1 MVVSERPWLAL
12 ARRRGGG
19 VGAIVLRALGSDTRR
34 ALVLGVL
41 LGAGVAALVVGALAF
56 TRPSPSSLS
65 QTTALARNPTL
76 DPGTPINGVAPDFTL
91 TDQFGRSVSLSAF
104 RGKVVI
110 LAFNDPQ
117 CTTICPLTTTAMV
130 KAKRLLG
137 PAGAQVELLGV
148 GANPAATETRWVRAY
163 SEAHGMMHAWHFLNG
178 PLAQLKR
185 VWHAYGIEAQ
195 IVAGQV
201 DHTPAVYV
209 IDGQGELSRL
219 FMTQMSYSSVGQLA
233 SLFAQAA
240 ASLLRGHPQVRSVVS
255 YTQIPLIEPTSN
267 VTLPRVGGG
276 SVQLGPGA
284 KPRLILFFD
293 TWDSEVTGLAR
304 ELEALDA
311 YAKSAGRE
319 GLPAL
324 TAVDEASVEPSSAA
338 LPRLLRSLPH
348 PLSYPIAIDSSG
360 RLADGYR
367 VQDEPYLELI
377 SPSGG
382 FLWYHDVSTG
392 GWLTRAALVSQ
403 IHAALAPTPS
413 STETGADARQQL
425 ASSPPALAELH
436 RQAGQLIGSE
446 SALAARLRSLRGYPV
461 VLNVWASWC
470 GPCRSEFPLLANAS
484 VTYGRR
490 VAFLGADTE
499 DQAANARSFLADHHV
514 AYPSY
519 EASTEALSSLAA
531 FEGVPTTMFFDREGK
546 LVHVHFGQ
554 YEAQGTLDHDIESY
568 ALRD

>member
-1 MVVSERPWLAL
+1 MPRAL
-12 ARRRGGG
+12 SSDRRR
-19 VGAIVLRALGSDTRR
+19 AI
-34 ALVLGVL
+34 VLGVL
-41 LGAGVAALVVGALAF
+41 VGAGVAALVVGALAF
-56 TRPSPSSLS
+56 TRQSPSSLP
-65 QTTALARNPTL
+65 QTAALANNPTL
-76 DPGTPINGVAPDFTL
+76 DPGTPIHGVAPDFTL
-91 TDQFGRSVSLSAF
+91 TDQFGRAVSLSAF

-110 LAFNDPQ
+110 LAFNDPL

-130 KAKRLLG
+130 EAKRLLG

-148 GANPAATETRWVRAY
+148 AANPAATETRWVRAY
-163 SEAHGMMHAWHFLNG
+163 SQAHGMMHAWRFLNG
-178 PLAQLKR
+178 SLARLKR

-195 IVAGQV
+195 VVAGQV

-209 IDGQGELSRL
+209 IDTQGKLSRL
-219 FMTQMSYSSVGQLA
+219 FMTQMSYASVGQLA
-233 SLFAQAA
+233 ALFARAA
-240 ASLLRGHPQVRSVVS
+240 ASLLGGHPMVRDTVS
-255 YTQIPLIEPTSN
+255 YAQIPLIEPTRN
-267 VTLPRVGGG
+267 VRLPRAGGG
-276 SVQLGPGA
+276 SVRLGPGT

-304 ELEALDA
+304 ELDALNS
-311 YAKSAGRE
+311 YAESAGRE

-324 TAVDEASVEPSSAA
+324 TAVDEASVEPSPAA
-338 LPRLLRSLPH
+338 LSHFLRFLPH

-367 VQDEPYLELI
+367 IQDEPYLELI

-382 FLWYHDVSTG
+382 FLWYHDVSAG

-403 IHAALAPTPS
+403 LRAALAPAPNS
-413 STETGADARQQL
+413 AKQAAGVRRQL

-436 RQAGQLIGSE
+436 RQAGQLVGSA
-446 SALAARLRSLRGYPV
+446 SALAARLRRLRGYPV

-470 GPCRSEFPLLANAS
+470 GPCRAEFSLLANAS

-490 VAFLGADTE
+490 IAFLGADTE
-499 DQAANARSFLADHHV
+499 DQAANARSFLASHRV
-514 AYPSY
+514 VYPSY

-546 LVHVHFGQ
+546 LVHLHSGQ
-554 YEAQGTLDHDIESY
+554 YEAQGTLDRDIESY
-568 ALRD
+568 ALDD

>member
-1 MVVSERPWLAL
+1 
-12 ARRRGGG
+12 
-19 VGAIVLRALGSDTRR
+19 
-34 ALVLGVL
+34 
-41 LGAGVAALVVGALAF
+41 
-56 TRPSPSSLS
+56 
-65 QTTALARNPTL
+65 
-76 DPGTPINGVAPDFTL
+76 
-91 TDQFGRSVSLSAF
+91 VSLSAF

-137 PAGAQVELLGV
+137 RAGAQVELLGV

-178 PLAQLKR
+178 PLARLKR

-209 IDGQGELSRL
+209 IDTQGKLSRL

-233 SLFAQAA
+233 SLFARAA
-240 ASLLRGHPQVRSVVS
+240 ASLLPGHPPAPSAVS
-255 YTQIPLIEPTSN
+255 YAQIPMIEPTAN
-267 VTLPRVGGG
+267 VTLPRAGGG
-276 SVQLGPGA
+276 SVRLGPGA

-293 TWDSEVTGLAR
+293 TWDSEVTRLAP
-304 ELEALDA
+304 ELEALNA
-311 YAKSAGRE
+311 YAQSAGRD
-319 GLPAL
+319 GLPEL
-324 TAVDEASVEPSSAA
+324 TAVDEASVEPSPAA
-338 LPRLLRSLPH
+338 LPRFLGSLPH

-360 RLADGYR
+360 RVADGYR

-382 FLWYHDVSTG
+382 FLWYQDVSTG

-403 IHAALAPTPS
+403 IHAALAIAPS
-413 STETGADARQQL
+413 PTETSAYARRQL

-436 RQAGQLIGSE
+436 RQAGQLIGSA
-446 SALAARLRSLRGYPV
+446 SALMARLRGLRGYPV

-470 GPCRSEFPLLANAS
+470 VPCRSEFPLLANAS
-484 VTYGRR
+484 VAYGRR

-499 DQAANARSFLADHHV
+499 DQASRARSFLADHHV

-546 LVHVHFGQ
+546 LFHLHSGQ
-554 YEAQGTLDHDIESY
+554 YDAQGTLDRDIESY
-568 ALRD
+568 ALEG

>member
-1 MVVSERPWLAL
+1 VPRT
-12 ARRRGGG
+12 
-19 VGAIVLRALGSDTRR
+19 LGSDTRR

-56 TRPSPSSLS
+56 TRPSPLS
-65 QTTALARNPTL
+65 PSRPAALAGNPTL
-76 DPGTPINGVAPDFTL
+76 DPGTPIHGTAPDFTL
-91 TDQFGRSVSLSAF
+91 TDQFGRAVSLSAF

-178 PLAQLKR
+178 PLARLER

-209 IDGQGELSRL
+209 IDTQGKLSRL
-219 FMTQMSYSSVGQLA
+219 FVTQMSYSSVGQLA

-240 ASLLRGHPQVRSVVS
+240 ASLLPGHPPVRSAVS
-255 YTQIPLIEPTSN
+255 YAQIPLIEPTTN
-267 VTLPRVGGG
+267 VTLPRAGGG
-276 SVQLGPGA
+276 SVQLGSGA

-293 TWDSEVTGLAR
+293 TWDSEVTSLAR
-304 ELEALDA
+304 ELQALDA
-311 YAKSAGRE
+311 YAESAGRE

-324 TAVDEASVEPSSAA
+324 TAVDEASVEPSPAA
-338 LPRLLRSLPH
+338 LPRLLRLLSH

-377 SPSGG
+377 SPSGV
-382 FLWYHDVSTG
+382 LRWYHDVSAG

-403 IHAALAPTPS
+403 IHTALAPST
-413 STETGADARQQL
+413 TETGADARQQL

-484 VTYGRR
+484 VMYGRR

-499 DQAANARSFLADHHV
+499 DQAANARSFLADRHV

-531 FEGVPTTMFFDREGK
+531 FEGVPTTMFFDREGR
-546 LVHVHFGQ
+546 LVHVHSGQ
-554 YEAQGTLDHDIESY
+554 YEAQGTLDRDIESY
-568 ALRD
+568 AFED

>member
-1 MVVSERPWLAL
+1 MDPTSAP
-12 ARRRGGG
+12 
-19 VGAIVLRALGSDTRR
+19 RALGSDTRR

-56 TRPSPSSLS
+56 TRPSPSPPS
-65 QTTALARNPTL
+65 QTGALASNPTL
-76 DPGTPINGVAPDFTL
+76 DPGTPLHGAAPNFTL

-104 RGKVVI
+104 HGKVVI

-163 SEAHGMMHAWHFLNG
+163 SQAHGMMHAWHFLNG
-178 PLAQLKR
+178 PLARLKR
-185 VWHAYGIEAQ
+185 VWRAYGIEAQ

-209 IDGQGELSRL
+209 IDTHGKLSRL
-219 FMTQMSYSSVGQLA
+219 FMTQMSYASVGQLA
-233 SLFAQAA
+233 SLFARAA
-240 ASLLRGHPQVRSVVS
+240 ASLLAGHPPVRSTVS
-255 YTQIPLIEPTSN
+255 YAQVPLIEPTRN
-267 VTLPRVGGG
+267 VTLPRAGGG
-276 SVQLGPGA
+276 SVRLGPGA
-284 KPRLILFFD
+284 KPRLLLFFD

-311 YAKSAGRE
+311 YAESAGRE

-324 TAVDEASVEPSSAA
+324 TAIDEASVEPSPAA

-348 PLSYPIAIDSSG
+348 PLSFPIAIDSSG

-382 FLWYHDVSTG
+382 FLWYQDVSTG

-403 IHAALAPTPS
+403 IRAALAPVPS
-413 STETGADARQQL
+413 STEMGADARQQL

-436 RQAGQLIGSE
+436 RQAGRLIGSE
-446 SALAARLRSLRGYPV
+446 PALAARLRGLRGYPV

-484 VTYGRR
+484 VRYGRK

-514 AYPSY
+514 AYPSFQ
-519 EASTEALSSLAA
+519 ASTEALSSLAA

-546 LVHVHFGQ
+546 LVHVHSGQ

-568 ALRD
+568 ALED

>member
-1 MVVSERPWLAL
+1 MVP
-12 ARRRGGG
+12 
-19 VGAIVLRALGSDTRR
+19 RAPGSDTRR
-34 ALVLGVL
+34 ALVHGGLV
-41 LGAGVAALVVGALAF
+41 GAGIAALVVSALAF
-56 TRPSPSSLS
+56 TRQSPSPPPQLA
-65 QTTALARNPTL
+65 ALASNPTL
-76 DPGTPINGVAPDFTL
+76 DPGTPIHGVAPDFTL
-91 TDQFGRSVSLSAF
+91 TDQFGRAVSLSAF

-137 PAGAQVELLGV
+137 PAGAHVELLGV
-148 GANPAATETRWVRAY
+148 AANPTATETRWVRAY
-163 SEAHGMMHAWHFLNG
+163 SEVHGMMHAWHFLNG
-178 PLAQLKR
+178 PLARLKR

-195 IVAGQV
+195 IVQGQI

-209 IDGQGELSRL
+209 IGTHGRLSRL

-233 SLFAQAA
+233 VLFAHAA
-240 ASLLRGHPQVRSVVS
+240 ASLLPSHPQVRSAAS
-255 YTQIPLIEPTSN
+255 YAQIPSIEPTTH
-267 VTLPRVGGG
+267 VTLPRAGGG
-276 SVQLGPGA
+276 RVQIGPSA

-293 TWDSEVTGLAR
+293 TWDSELTGLPR

-311 YAKSAGRE
+311 YAASASRD

-324 TAVDEASVEPSSAA
+324 TAIDEASVEPSPGA
-338 LPRLLRSLPH
+338 LPRFLRALPH
-348 PLSYPIAIDSSG
+348 ALSYPIAIDSSG

-377 SPSGG
+377 SPSGD

-392 GWLTRAALVSQ
+392 GWLTRAALVDQ
-403 IHAALAPTPS
+403 IHAALAPAPRS
-413 STETGADARQQL
+413 APTGAYTRQQL
-425 ASSPPALAELH
+425 ASSPPALEQLH
-436 RQAGQLIGSE
+436 RQAGQLLGSE
-446 SALAARLRSLRGYPV
+446 PALAARLRSLRGYPV

-470 GPCRSEFPLLANAS
+470 GPCRSEFPMLANAS

-499 DQAANARSFLADHHV
+499 DQATNARSFLADHRV

-519 EASTEALSSLAA
+519 QASTEALSSLAA
-531 FEGVPTTMFFDREGK
+531 FEGVPTTMFFDRSGN
-546 LVHVHFGQ
+546 LVHLHLGQ
-554 YEAQGTLDHDIESY
+554 YDAQGTLDRDIESY
-568 ALRD
+568 APED

>member
-1 MVVSERPWLAL
+1 
-12 ARRRGGG
+12 
-19 VGAIVLRALGSDTRR
+19 VLRTLGSQTQRPV
-34 ALVLGVL
+34 VLGIL
-41 LGAGVAALVVGALAF
+41 LGAGVAAIVVGALAF
-56 TRPSPSSLS
+56 TRPSSSSPS
-65 QTTALARNPTL
+65 QAAVLAGNPSL
-76 DPGTPINGVAPDFTL
+76 DPGTPIHGAAPDFTL
-91 TDQFGRSVSLSAF
+91 TDQFGRAVSLSDF

-137 PAGAQVELLGV
+137 PAGARVQLLGV

-163 SEAHGMMHAWHFLNG
+163 SQAHGMMRAWHFLNG
-178 PLAQLKR
+178 PLPRLKR
-185 VWHAYGIEAQ
+185 VWRAYGIEAQ

-209 IDGQGELSRL
+209 IGPQGKLSRL
-219 FMTQMSYSSVGQLA
+219 FMTQMSYASVGQLA
-233 SLFAQAA
+233 SLFARAA
-240 ASLLRGHPQVRSVVS
+240 ASLLPGHPPVRSTVS
-255 YTQIPLIEPTSN
+255 YAQIPLIEPTRD
-267 VTLPRVGGG
+267 VTLPRAGGG
-276 SVQLGPGA
+276 SVRLGPGA
-284 KPRLILFFD
+284 RPRLVLFFD

-304 ELEALDA
+304 GLDALDA
-311 YAKSAGRE
+311 YTGSAGRE

-324 TAVDEASVEPSSAA
+324 TAVDEASVEPSPVA

-348 PLSYPIAIDSSG
+348 PLSYPVAIDSSG

-377 SPSGG
+377 SSSGR

-392 GWLTRAALVSQ
+392 GWLTPAALVSQ
-403 IHAALAPTPS
+403 LHAALAPAPS
-413 STETGADARQQL
+413 STATSARARQQL

-436 RQAGQLIGSE
+436 RQAGQLVGSA
-446 SALAARLRSLRGYPV
+446 SALTARLRSLRGYPV

-470 GPCRSEFPLLANAS
+470 GPCRSEFPLLASAS

-499 DQAANARSFLADHHV
+499 DQPASARSFLAGHHV

-519 EASTEALSSLAA
+519 EASTEALSTLAA
-531 FEGVPTTMFFDREGK
+531 FEGVPTTMFFDREGR
-546 LVHVHFGQ
+546 LVHVHSGQ
-554 YEAQGTLDHDIESY
+554 YDAQGTLDRDIESY

>member
-1 MVVSERPWLAL
+1 VP
-12 ARRRGGG
+12 
-19 VGAIVLRALGSDTRR
+19 RALGSDTRR

-56 TRPSPSSLS
+56 TRPSPSLRS
-65 QTTALARNPTL
+65 QTWALASNPTL
-76 DPGTPINGVAPDFTL
+76 DPGTPIHGAAPDFTL
-91 TDQFGRSVSLSAF
+91 TDQFGRAVSLSAF

-163 SEAHGMMHAWHFLNG
+163 SQAHGMMHAWHFLNG
-178 PLAQLKR
+178 PLARLER
-185 VWHAYGIEAQ
+185 VWRAYGIEAQ

-209 IDGQGELSRL
+209 IDTQGKLSRL
-219 FMTQMSYSSVGQLA
+219 FMTQMSYASVGQLA
-233 SLFAQAA
+233 SLFARAA
-240 ASLLRGHPQVRSVVS
+240 ASLLPGHPPVRSVVS
-255 YTQIPLIEPTSN
+255 YAQIPLIEPTTK

-311 YAKSAGRE
+311 YAESAGRE

-324 TAVDEASVEPSSAA
+324 MAVDEASVESSPAA
-338 LPRLLRSLPH
+338 LPRFLRSLPH
-348 PLSYPIAIDSSG
+348 PLPYPIAIDSSG

-392 GWLTRAALVSQ
+392 GWPTRAALVSQ
-403 IHAALAPTPS
+403 IHAALAPAPS
-413 STETGADARQQL
+413 STEMGAHARQQL
-425 ASSPPALAELH
+425 ASSPPALQALH
-436 RQAGQLIGSE
+436 RQAGRLIGSE
-446 SALAARLRSLRGYPV
+446 SALATRLRGLRGYPV

-546 LVHVHFGQ
+546 LVHVHSGQ

-568 ALRD
+568 ALED

>member
-1 MVVSERPWLAL
+1 M
-12 ARRRGGG
+12 
-19 VGAIVLRALGSDTRR
+19 LRTLGSQTQRPV
-34 ALVLGVL
+34 VLGIL
-41 LGAGVAALVVGALAF
+41 LGAGVAAIVVGALAF
-56 TRPSPSSLS
+56 TRPSSSSPS
-65 QTTALARNPTL
+65 QAAVLAGNPSL
-76 DPGTPINGVAPDFTL
+76 DPGTPIHGAAPDFTL
-91 TDQFGRSVSLSAF
+91 TDQFGRAVSLSDF

-137 PAGAQVELLGV
+137 PAGARVQLLGV

-163 SEAHGMMHAWHFLNG
+163 SQAHGMMRAWHFLNG
-178 PLAQLKR
+178 PLPRLKR
-185 VWHAYGIEAQ
+185 VWRAYGIEAQ

-209 IDGQGELSRL
+209 IGPQGKLSRL
-219 FMTQMSYSSVGQLA
+219 FMTQMSYASVGQLA
-233 SLFAQAA
+233 SLFARAA
-240 ASLLRGHPQVRSVVS
+240 ASLLPGHPPVRSTVS
-255 YTQIPLIEPTSN
+255 YAQIPLIEPTRD
-267 VTLPRVGGG
+267 VTLPRAGGG
-276 SVQLGPGA
+276 SVRLGPGA
-284 KPRLILFFD
+284 RPRLVLFFD

-304 ELEALDA
+304 GLDALDA
-311 YAKSAGRE
+311 YTGSAGRE

-324 TAVDEASVEPSSAA
+324 TAVDEASVEPSPVA

-348 PLSYPIAIDSSG
+348 PLSYPVAIDSSG

-377 SPSGG
+377 SSSGR

-392 GWLTRAALVSQ
+392 GWLTPAALVSQ
-403 IHAALAPTPS
+403 LHAALAPAPS
-413 STETGADARQQL
+413 STATSARARQQL

-436 RQAGQLIGSE
+436 RQAGQLVGSA
-446 SALAARLRSLRGYPV
+446 SALTARLRSLRGYPV

-470 GPCRSEFPLLANAS
+470 GPCRSEFPLLASAS

-499 DQAANARSFLADHHV
+499 DQPASARSFLAGHHV

-519 EASTEALSSLAA
+519 EASTEALSTLAA
-531 FEGVPTTMFFDREGK
+531 FEGVPTTMFFDREGR
-546 LVHVHFGQ
+546 LVHVHSGQ
-554 YEAQGTLDHDIESY
+554 YDAQGTLDRDIESY

>member
-1 MVVSERPWLAL
+1 LERLWLAL

-19 VGAIVLRALGSDTRR
+19 VGAIVPRALGSDTRR

-41 LGAGVAALVVGALAF
+41 VGAGVSALVVGALAF
-56 TRPSPSSLS
+56 TRPSPSS
-65 QTTALARNPTL
+65 QPAALASNPTL
-76 DPGTPINGVAPDFTL
+76 DPGTPIHGAAPDFTL
-91 TDQFGRSVSLSAF
+91 TDQFGRAVSLSAF

-163 SEAHGMMHAWHFLNG
+163 SQAHGMMHAWHFLNG
-178 PLAQLKR
+178 PLARLER

-209 IDGQGELSRL
+209 IDTQGKLSRL
-219 FMTQMSYSSVGQLA
+219 FMTQMSYASVGQLA
-233 SLFAQAA
+233 SLFARAA
-240 ASLLRGHPQVRSVVS
+240 ASLLPGHPPVRSAVS
-255 YTQIPLIEPTSN
+255 YAQIPLIEPTRN

-311 YAKSAGRE
+311 YAESAGRE

-324 TAVDEASVEPSSAA
+324 TAVDEASVESSPAA
-338 LPRLLRSLPH
+338 LPRFLRSLPH

-382 FLWYHDVSTG
+382 FLWYQDVSTG

-403 IHAALAPTPS
+403 IRAALAPAPS
-413 STETGADARQQL
+413 SAETGAAARQQL

-446 SALAARLRSLRGYPV
+446 SALAARLRGLRGYPV

-484 VTYGRR
+484 VAYGRR

-546 LVHVHFGQ
+546 LVHVHSGQ

-568 ALRD
+568 ALED

>member
-1 MVVSERPWLAL
+1 MDPTSAPAKPP
-12 ARRRGGG
+12 
-19 VGAIVLRALGSDTRR
+19 GARR

-41 LGAGVAALVVGALAF
+41 VGAGVAALVVGALAF
-56 TRPSPSSLS
+56 TRPSPS
-65 QTTALARNPTL
+65 QTATLASNPTL
-76 DPGTPINGVAPDFTL
+76 DPGTPIHGAAPDFTL
-91 TDQFGRSVSLSAF
+91 TDQFGRAVSLSAF

-148 GANPAATETRWVRAY
+148 GANPAATATRWVRAY
-163 SEAHGMMHAWHFLNG
+163 SQAHGMLHAWHFLNG
-178 PLAQLKR
+178 PLAQLER

-209 IDGQGELSRL
+209 IDTQGKLSRL
-219 FMTQMSYSSVGQLA
+219 FLTQMSYASVGQLA
-233 SLFAQAA
+233 ALFARAA
-240 ASLLRGHPQVRSVVS
+240 ASLLPGHPPVGSAVS
-255 YTQIPLIEPTSN
+255 YAQIPLIEPTRN
-267 VTLPRVGGG
+267 VTLPRAGGG
-276 SVQLGPGA
+276 SVRLGPGA

-293 TWDSEVTGLAR
+293 TWDSEVTDLAR
-304 ELEALDA
+304 GLEALDA
-311 YAKSAGRE
+311 YAELAGRE

-324 TAVDEASVEPSSAA
+324 TAVDEASVEPSPAA

-403 IHAALAPTPS
+403 IHAALAPAP
-413 STETGADARQQL
+413 TETSAAARQRL

-436 RQAGQLIGSE
+436 RQAGQLIGSA
-446 SALAARLRSLRGYPV
+446 SALAARLRRLRGYPV

-470 GPCRSEFPLLANAS
+470 GPCRAEFPLLANAS

-499 DQAANARSFLADHHV
+499 DQAANARSFLADHHI

-519 EASTEALSSLAA
+519 EASTEALSTLAA
-531 FEGVPTTMFFDREGK
+531 FEGVPTTLFFDREGK
-546 LVHVHFGQ
+546 LVHVHSGQ

-568 ALRD
+568 ALED

>member
-1 MVVSERPWLAL
+1 MPR
-12 ARRRGGG
+12 
-19 VGAIVLRALGSDTRR
+19 AIGSDTRR

-41 LGAGVAALVVGALAF
+41 VGAGVSALVVGALAF
-56 TRPSPSSLS
+56 TRPSPSPPS
-65 QTTALARNPTL
+65 QTGALASNPTL
-76 DPGTPINGVAPDFTL
+76 DPGTPIHGAAPDFTL
-91 TDQFGRSVSLSAF
+91 TDQFGRAVSLSAF

-163 SEAHGMMHAWHFLNG
+163 SQAHGMMHAWHFLNG
-178 PLAQLKR
+178 PLARLKH
-185 VWHAYGIEAQ
+185 VWRAYGIEAQ

-209 IDGQGELSRL
+209 IDTQGKLSRL
-219 FMTQMSYSSVGQLA
+219 FMTQMSYASVGQLA
-233 SLFAQAA
+233 SLFARAA
-240 ASLLRGHPQVRSVVS
+240 ASLLPGYPPVRSAVS
-255 YTQIPLIEPTSN
+255 YAQIPLIEPTTN

-311 YAKSAGRE
+311 YAESAGHQ

-324 TAVDEASVEPSSAA
+324 TAVDEASVEPSPAA
-338 LPRLLRSLPH
+338 LPRFLRSLPH

-392 GWLTRAALVSQ
+392 GWLARAALVGQ
-403 IHAALAPTPS
+403 IHAALAPAPS
-413 STETGADARQQL
+413 STKTGIYARQQL

-436 RQAGQLIGSE
+436 RQAGQLIGSA
-446 SALAARLRSLRGYPV
+446 SALAARLRSLRPGYPV

-470 GPCRSEFPLLANAS
+470 GPCRSEFPLLASAS

-531 FEGVPTTMFFDREGK
+531 FEGVPTTMFFDRQGK
-546 LVHVHFGQ
+546 LVHVHSGQ

-568 ALRD
+568 ALED

>member
-1 MVVSERPWLAL
+1 MGQAF
-12 ARRRGGG
+12 
-19 VGAIVLRALGSDTRR
+19 GSDTRR
-34 ALVLGVL
+34 GLLFGVL
-41 LGAGVAALVVGALAF
+41 VGTGLAAIVVGALVF
-56 TRPSPSSLS
+56 TRPSPSPS
-65 QTTALARNPTL
+65 QIAALASNPTL
-76 DPGTPINGVAPDFTL
+76 DPGTPIHGVAPDFTL
-91 TDQFGRSVSLSAF
+91 TDQLGRAVSLSAF

-130 KAKRLLG
+130 KAKQLLG
-137 PAGAQVELLGV
+137 PAGARVELLGV

-163 SEAHGMMHAWHFLNG
+163 SEAHRMMHTWHFLTG

-209 IDGQGELSRL
+209 IDTQGRLSRL

-240 ASLLRGHPQVRSVVS
+240 VSLLPGHPLVRSASS
-255 YTQIPLIEPTSN
+255 YAQIPLIEPTRN
-267 VTLPRVGGG
+267 VTLPRAGGG
-276 SVQLGPGA
+276 SAQLGPSA

-324 TAVDEASVEPSSAA
+324 TAVDEASVEPSPAA

-348 PLSYPIAIDSSG
+348 PLAYPIAIDSSG
-360 RLADGYR
+360 RIADGYR

-403 IHAALAPTPS
+403 LHAALAPAPS
-413 STETGADARQQL
+413 SKETGVYARQEL

-436 RQAGQLIGSE
+436 SQAGQLIGPE
-446 SALAARLRSLRGYPV
+446 SALAARLLRLRGYPV

-499 DQAANARSFLADHHV
+499 DQAESARSFLAGHHV
-514 AYPSY
+514 TYPSFQ
-519 EASTEALSSLAA
+519 ASTEALSSLAA

-546 LVHVHFGQ
+546 LVHVHSGQ
-554 YEAQGTLDHDIESY
+554 YEAQGTLDRDIESY
-568 ALRD
+568 ALED

>member
-1 MVVSERPWLAL
+1 MLPAF
-12 ARRRGGG
+12 
-19 VGAIVLRALGSDTRR
+19 GSGTRR

-41 LGAGVAALVVGALAF
+41 VGVGIAALVVIALAF
-56 TRPSPSSLS
+56 PRPSPSSPS
-65 QTTALARNPTL
+65 QTAALADNPTL
-76 DPGTPINGVAPDFTL
+76 DPGTPIHGTAPDFTL
-91 TDQFGRSVSLSAF
+91 TDQFGRAVSLSAF

-137 PAGAQVELLGV
+137 PAGARVELLGV

-163 SEAHGMMHAWHFLNG
+163 SQAHGMMYAWHFLNG
-178 PLAQLKR
+178 PLARLKR
-185 VWHAYGIEAQ
+185 VWRAYGIEAQ

-209 IDGQGELSRL
+209 IGTQGKLSRL
-219 FMTQMSYSSVGQLA
+219 FVTQMSYSSVGQLA
-233 SLFAQAA
+233 SLFAHAA
-240 ASLLRGHPQVRSVVS
+240 ASLLPGRPPVRSAVS
-255 YTQIPLIEPTSN
+255 YAQIHLIEPTTN
-267 VTLPRVGGG
+267 VTLPRAGGG
-276 SVQLGPGA
+276 SVRLGPGA

-293 TWDSEVTGLAR
+293 TWDSEVTDLAQG
-304 ELEALDA
+304 LDA
-311 YAKSAGRE
+311 LNAYAGSAGRE
-319 GLPAL
+319 RLPAL
-324 TAVDEASVEPSSAA
+324 TAVDEASVEPSPAA
-338 LPRLLRSLPH
+338 LPRFLRSLPR
-348 PLSYPIAIDSSG
+348 PLAYPIAIDASG

-403 IHAALAPTPS
+403 IHAALAPAPS
-413 STETGADARQQL
+413 STQTDAHARQQL
-425 ASSPPALAELH
+425 ASSPPALQELH
-436 RQAGQLIGSE
+436 RQAGQLIGSA
-446 SALAARLRSLRGYPV
+446 SALKTRLRSLRGYPV

-484 VTYGRR
+484 VTYGRK

-499 DQAANARSFLADHHV
+499 DQPANARSFLAGHHV

-519 EASTEALSSLAA
+519 EASTEALSALAP

-546 LVHVHFGQ
+546 LVHVHSGQ
-554 YEAQGTLDHDIESY
+554 YEAQGTLDHDVESY
-568 ALRD
+568 ALDS

>member
-1 MVVSERPWLAL
+1 
-12 ARRRGGG
+12 
-19 VGAIVLRALGSDTRR
+19 
-34 ALVLGVL
+34 VLGVL
-41 LGAGVAALVVGALAF
+41 LGAGLAAIVVGALAF
-56 TRPSPSSLS
+56 TRRSPSPPP
-65 QTTALARNPTL
+65 QTDALASNPTL
-76 DPGTPINGVAPDFTL
+76 DPGTPIHGAAPDFTL
-91 TDQFGRSVSLSAF
+91 TDQFGRAVSLSDF

-148 GANPAATETRWVRAY
+148 GANPAATGTRWVRAY
-163 SEAHGMMHAWHFLNG
+163 SQAHGMTHAWHFLTG
-178 PLAQLKR
+178 SLAALKH

-209 IDGQGELSRL
+209 IDTQGKLSRL
-219 FMTQMSYSSVGQLA
+219 FTTQMSYASVGQLA

-240 ASLLRGHPQVRSVVS
+240 ASLLPGHPPVRSVS
-255 YTQIPLIEPTSN
+255 YAQIPSTEPRRN
-267 VTLPRVGGG
+267 VALPRAGGG
-276 SVQLGPGA
+276 SVRLGPSG

-311 YAKSAGRE
+311 YARTARRE
-319 GLPAL
+319 GLPQL
-324 TAVDEASVEPSSAA
+324 TAVDEGSVEPSPAA

-348 PLSYPIAIDSSG
+348 PLSYPVAIDPSG

-382 FLWYHDVSTG
+382 FLWYHDVSTE

-403 IHAALAPTPS
+403 MRAALAPAPGS
-413 STETGADARQQL
+413 AEVAHAAQQL

-436 RQAGQLIGSE
+436 RQAGRLIGSE
-446 SALAARLRSLRGYPV
+446 SALATRLRRLRGYPV

-470 GPCRSEFPLLANAS
+470 GPCRAEFPLLANAS
-484 VTYGRR
+484 VAYGRR

-499 DQAANARSFLADHHV
+499 DQAGGARAFLADHHV

-546 LVHVHFGQ
+546 LVHVHSGQ
-554 YEAQGTLDHDIESY
+554 YDAQGTLDHDVESY
-568 ALRD
+568 ALQG

>member
-1 MVVSERPWLAL
+1 MVPQFRD
-12 ARRRGGG
+12 
-19 VGAIVLRALGSDTRR
+19 SDTRR
-34 ALVLGVL
+34 ALVRGGLV
-41 LGAGVAALVVGALAF
+41 GAGVAALVVGALAF
-56 TRPSPSSLS
+56 TRNSPSSPS
-65 QTTALARNPTL
+65 EVVALASNPTL
-76 DPGTPINGVAPDFTL
+76 DPGTPILGAAPEFTL
-91 TDQFGRSVSLSAF
+91 TDQFGRAVSLSAF

-137 PAGAQVELLGV
+137 PAGDQVELLGV

-163 SEAHGMMHAWHFLNG
+163 SEVHGMMNAWHFLNG
-178 PLAQLKR
+178 PLTRLKR

-209 IDGQGELSRL
+209 IDTHGKLSRL

-233 SLFAQAA
+233 TLFAHAA
-240 ASLLRGHPQVRSVVS
+240 ASLLPGRPAVRSAAS
-255 YTQIPLIEPTSN
+255 YTEIPLIEPTTP

-276 SVQLGPGA
+276 RVHLGPGA
-284 KPRLILFFD
+284 TPRLLLFFD
-293 TWDSEVTGLAR
+293 TWDSEVTGLSR

-311 YAKSAGRE
+311 YASSAGRE
-319 GLPAL
+319 GLPPL
-324 TAVDEASVEPSSAA
+324 TAIDEASVEPSPAA
-338 LPRLLRSLPH
+338 LPRFLQSLPH

-377 SPSGG
+377 SPSGD
-382 FLWYHDVSTG
+382 FLWYHDVSAG
-392 GWLTRAALVSQ
+392 GWLTAAALVGQ
-403 IHAALAPTPS
+403 IRAALAPAPR
-413 STETGADARQQL
+413 STSTGGYTQKL
-425 ASSPPALAELH
+425 ASSPPALTKVH
-436 RQAGQLIGSE
+436 RQAGQLLGSE
-446 SALAARLRSLRGYPV
+446 PALAARLRSLRGYPV

-470 GPCRSEFPLLANAS
+470 GPCRSEFPLFANAS

-499 DQAANARSFLADHHV
+499 DQATNARAFLAKHPV

-519 EASTEALSSLAA
+519 QASTEALSSLAA
-531 FEGVPTTMFFDREGK
+531 FEGVPTTMFFDRSGK
-546 LVHVHFGQ
+546 LVYLHAGQ
-554 YEAQGTLDHDIESY
+554 YDAQGTLDRDIESY
-568 ALRD
+568 ALED

>member
-1 MVVSERPWLAL
+1 MAVSECPWLAL

-19 VGAIVLRALGSDTRR
+19 VGAIVPRALGSDTRR
-34 ALVLGVL
+34 ALVCGVL
-41 LGAGVAALVVGALAF
+41 VGAGISALVVGALAF
-56 TRPSPSSLS
+56 TRPSPSSQS
-65 QTTALARNPTL
+65 KNAALANNPTL
-76 DPGTPINGVAPDFTL
+76 DPGTPIHGTAPDFTL
-91 TDQFGRSVSLSAF
+91 TDQFGRAVSLSAF

-137 PAGAQVELLGV
+137 AAGAQVELLGV

-163 SEAHGMMHAWHFLNG
+163 SQAHGMMHAWHFLNG
-178 PLAQLKR
+178 PLARLKH

-209 IDGQGELSRL
+209 IDTQGKLSRL
-219 FMTQMSYSSVGQLA
+219 FMTQMSYASVGQLA
-233 SLFAQAA
+233 SLFARAA
-240 ASLLRGHPQVRSVVS
+240 ASLLPGHPQVRSAVS
-255 YTQIPLIEPTSN
+255 YAQIPLIEPTTN

-276 SVQLGPGA
+276 GVQFGPGA

-311 YAKSAGRE
+311 YAESAGHER
-319 GLPAL
+319 LPAL
-324 TAVDEASVEPSSAA
+324 TAVDEASVEPSPAA
-338 LPRLLRSLPH
+338 LPRFLRSLPH
-348 PLSYPIAIDSSG
+348 PLAYPIAIDSSG

-392 GWLTRAALVSQ
+392 GWLTRAALISQ
-403 IHAALAPTPS
+403 IHAALAPS
-413 STETGADARQQL
+413 SAETGTDARQQL
-425 ASSPPALAELH
+425 ASSPPTLAELH
-436 RQAGQLIGSE
+436 RQAGQLIGSA
-446 SALAARLRSLRGYPV
+446 SALAARLRSLRSGYPV

-470 GPCRSEFPLLANAS
+470 GPCRSEFPLLASAS

-531 FEGVPTTMFFDREGK
+531 FEGVPTTMFFDRQGK
-546 LVHVHFGQ
+546 LVHVHSGQ

-568 ALRD
+568 ALED

>member
-1 MVVSERPWLAL
+1 MPP
-12 ARRRGGG
+12 
-19 VGAIVLRALGSDTRR
+19 ALGSDTRR
-34 ALVLGVL
+34 ALMLGVL

-56 TRPSPSSLS
+56 TRPSPLPPS
-65 QTTALARNPTL
+65 QTGALASNPTL
-76 DPGTPINGVAPDFTL
+76 DPGTPIHRTAPDFTL
-91 TDQFGRSVSLSAF
+91 TDQFGRAVSLSAF

-178 PLAQLKR
+178 PLARLKR

-209 IDGQGELSRL
+209 IDPQGKLSRL
-219 FMTQMSYSSVGQLA
+219 FMTQMSYASVGQLA

-240 ASLLRGHPQVRSVVS
+240 ASLLPGHPPVRSAFS
-255 YTQIPLIEPTSN
+255 YAQITSIEPTTN
-267 VTLPRVGGG
+267 VTLPRAGGG

-304 ELEALDA
+304 GLEALDA
-311 YAKSAGRE
+311 YAESAGRE

-324 TAVDEASVEPSSAA
+324 TAVDEASVEPSPAA

-382 FLWYHDVSTG
+382 FLWYYDVSTG

-403 IHAALAPTPS
+403 IHAALVPAPS
-413 STETGADARQQL
+413 STETGTDARQQL

-484 VTYGRR
+484 VMYGRR

-531 FEGVPTTMFFDREGK
+531 FEGVPTTMFFDREGR
-546 LVHVHFGQ
+546 LVHVHSGQ

-568 ALRD
+568 AFED

>member
-1 MVVSERPWLAL
+1 MV
-12 ARRRGGG
+12 G
-19 VGAIVLRALGSDTRR
+19 D
-34 ALVLGVL
+34 
-41 LGAGVAALVVGALAF
+41 LAF
-56 TRPSPSSLS
+56 TRPSPSSRS
-65 QTTALARNPTL
+65 QTAALAGNPTL
-76 DPGTPINGVAPDFTL
+76 DPGTPIHGVAPGFTL
-91 TDQFGRSVSLSAF
+91 TDQFGRAVSLSDF

-178 PLAQLKR
+178 PLARLKR

-209 IDGQGELSRL
+209 IDRQGKLSRL
-219 FMTQMSYSSVGQLA
+219 FVTQMSYSSVGQLA
-233 SLFAQAA
+233 SLFARAT
-240 ASLLRGHPQVRSVVS
+240 ASLLPGHPPVPSAVS
-255 YTQIPLIEPTSN
+255 YAQIPLIEPMSN
-267 VTLPRVGGG
+267 VTLPRAGGG
-276 SVQLGPGA
+276 SVRLGPGA

-293 TWDSEVTGLAR
+293 TWDSEVTSLAR

-311 YAKSAGRE
+311 YAQSAGRE
-319 GLPAL
+319 GLPPL
-324 TAVDEASVEPSSAA
+324 TAVDEASVESSPAA
-338 LPRLLRSLPH
+338 LPRFLRSLPH

-377 SPSGG
+377 SPSGR

-403 IHAALAPTPS
+403 IHAALAIAPS
-413 STETGADARQQL
+413 STETSARARQEL

-470 GPCRSEFPLLANAS
+470 VPCRSEFPLLANAS

-531 FEGVPTTMFFDREGK
+531 FEGVPTTMFFDGEGK
-546 LVHVHFGQ
+546 LVHLHFGQ
-554 YEAQGTLDHDIESY
+554 YEAQGTLDGDIENY
-568 ALRD
+568 ALEG

>member
-1 MVVSERPWLAL
+1 VSRTL
-12 ARRRGGG
+12 
-19 VGAIVLRALGSDTRR
+19 GAQTRR
-34 ALVLGVL
+34 PVVLGVL

-56 TRPSPSSLS
+56 TRPSPS
-65 QTTALARNPTL
+65 QTAALASNPTL
-76 DPGTPINGVAPDFTL
+76 DPGTPIRGAAPNFTL
-91 TDQFGRSVSLSAF
+91 RDQFGRAVSLSAF

-163 SEAHGMMHAWHFLNG
+163 SQAHGMMHAWHFLNG
-178 PLAQLKR
+178 PLPRLKR
-185 VWHAYGIEAQ
+185 VWRAYGIEAQ

-209 IDGQGELSRL
+209 IDTQGKLSRL

-233 SLFAQAA
+233 SLFARAA
-240 ASLLRGHPQVRSVVS
+240 ASLLPGHPLVRSAVS
-255 YTQIPLIEPTSN
+255 YSQIPLIEPTTS
-267 VTLPRVGGG
+267 VTLPRAGGG
-276 SVQLGPGA
+276 SVRLGPGA

-311 YAKSAGRE
+311 YAESAGRE

-324 TAVDEASVEPSSAA
+324 TAVDEASVEPSPAA

-403 IHAALAPTPS
+403 IHAALAPAPS
-413 STETGADARQQL
+413 FTETSADARQQL

-446 SALAARLRSLRGYPV
+446 SALAARLRGLHGYPV

-470 GPCRSEFPLLANAS
+470 GPCRAEFPLLANAS

-519 EASTEALSSLAA
+519 EASTEALSSLVA

-546 LVHVHFGQ
+546 LVHVHSGQ

-568 ALRD
+568 VLQD